1 MKRFGTRDGSS
12 SSLPY
17 AASILVVAALGHILV
32 LRTWWFHDDWVF
44 LADAAG
50 LADRSSSAVRF
61 VSYDVYWRLLYP
73 LFGLT
78 GWAYGLTRLAI
89 HATTAW
95 LVGRLARQARATRAQ
110 AVIASLLY
118 AAAPSAFES
127 LYWGTGI
134 VELLGVVF
142 TAAAVERW
150 FSGHRFGRIW
160 GLAFAALALGS
171 KEVGLFLPL
180 LFGWDLARRREGGTA
195 TWFGVILLSAFA
207 AWMATLLAV
216 DAGDAGGYSVDAG
229 RIPRNLCVYG
239 FWLAAPAPWQFV
251 ATLGSRW
258 ALAAGGLVWSA
269 WLVSAFLGWRR
280 NDRRLMFLLVTAVV
294 VLAPVLAVG
303 DHALPRYVLG
313 ACIPGALALAMV
325 AVPARLGLKPWGTIT
340 LGCLLVAVTAW
351 GVHHRLERRWPAGRP
366 VHRLV
371 VKEEISRKVRDGLVQ
386 LRGELGAG
394 DRLVFLIDPDTTDDD
409 LHYLRDAVAGSLGP
423 RLMLG
428 DDIAVDWRKALGE
441 AEIGSY
447 VILVKGVGLEALGHY
462 RPRPR

>member
-1 MKRFGTRDGSS
+1 MKRLGARAGSS
-12 SSLPY
+12 SSLPC
-17 AASILVVAALGHILV
+17 AASILLVAALGHILI

-50 LADRSSSAVRF
+50 MADRSASAVRF
-61 VSYDVYWRLLYP
+61 ISYDRYWHLLYP

-78 GWAYGLTRLAI
+78 GWAYGLTRLAL

-110 AVIASLLY
+110 AVIAALLY

-127 LYWGTGI
+127 LYWGTGV

-160 GLAFAALALGS
+160 GLVLAVLALGS

-180 LFGWDLARRREGGTA
+180 LFGWDLARRRGGGMA
-195 TWFGVILLSAFA
+195 TWFGVVVLSAFA
-207 AWMATLLAV
+207 AWMATLLAA
-216 DAGDAGGYSVDAG
+216 DAGDAGGYGVDVG
-229 RIPRNLCVYG
+229 SMPGNLCIYG
-239 FWLAAPAPWQFV
+239 FWLAAPAPWQFIAV
-251 ATLGSRW
+251 QGSRW
-258 ALAAGGLVWSA
+258 AQVLGALVWVA
-269 WLVSAFLGWRR
+269 WSVLALLGWRR
-280 NDRRLMFLLVTAVV
+280 DDRRLLFLLVAAVSILV
-294 VLAPVLAVG
+294 PVLAVG

-313 ACIPGALALAMV
+313 ACVPGALALAL
-325 AVPARLGLKPWGTIT
+325 AATPARFKLKPWWM
-340 LGCLLVAVTAW
+340 LALACLLTACTAW

-371 VKEEISRKVRDGLVQ
+371 VKEELSRKVRDGLVQ

-394 DRLVFLIDPDTTDDD
+394 DRIVFLIDPATSDDD

-428 DDIAVDWRKALGE
+428 GGVSADWKERLGTDDVGA
-441 AEIGSY
+441 Y
-447 VILVKGVGLEALGHY
+447 VILVKGVGMEALGRY
-462 RPRPR
+462 RPQLR